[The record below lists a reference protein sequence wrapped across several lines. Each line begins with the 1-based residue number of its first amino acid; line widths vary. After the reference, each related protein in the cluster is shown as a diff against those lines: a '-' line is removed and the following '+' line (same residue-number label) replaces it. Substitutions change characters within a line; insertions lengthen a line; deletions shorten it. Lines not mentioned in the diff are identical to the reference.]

1 MRVGVLMQHL
11 LTGTLLVTSVLGGLN
26 SEGDLEQPFNRTRP
40 CQPQSLP
47 IETFSIS
54 ATTDG
59 NSILCAGGSMF
70 PQRLYVRGSSSVI
83 DLGRFTV
90 KRGAVAM
97 NKEGKHIASRKTIQ
111 IMVAQP
117 GNYMIPGEDA

>member
-1 MRVGVLMQHL
+1 MQHL

-26 SEGDLEQPFNRTRP
+26 SEGDSEQPFNRTRS

-111 IMVAQP
+111 VMVAQP

>member
-26 SEGDLEQPFNRTRP
+26 SEGDSEQPFNRTRP

-59 NSILCAGGSMF
+59 NSIPMC
-70 PQRLYVRGSSSVI
+70 RRVNVSSTFI
-83 DLGRFTV
+83 RTGV
-90 KRGAVAM
+90 K
-97 NKEGKHIASRKTIQ
+97 
-111 IMVAQP
+111 
-117 GNYMIPGEDA
+117 